1 MVEFVNRVFTGLV
14 SISVIV
20 AVLGS
25 LVRTPRRRDLV
36 WLSWGLVGGRVR
48 AGGARRPHRA
58 LRAEAR
64 LRDGALPRVD
74 RAADQ
79 RDRALPA
86 GRHPRR
92 RHGRPNTRI
101 VSDRVVGLGRA
112 LLVLAALVLVTGT
125 VVTGAGPHSGGGKS
139 DEITRIDI
147 PIPDVARVHGTTV
160 MVFLGAVLL
169 TVFVAST

>member
-36 WLSWGLVGGRVR
+36 WLSWGLVGGVF
-48 AGGARRPHRA
+48 AQAVLGGLTVLFELKPGFVMAHFLVSIVLLTNA
-58 LRAEAR
+58 IVL
-64 LRDGALPRVD
+64 V
-74 RAADQ
+74 
-79 RDRALPA
+79 PA

-101 VSDRVVGLGRA
+101 VSRPRRRARARAARARGARARHRHGRHRRG
-112 LLVLAALVLVTGT
+112 AAQRRRQG
-125 VVTGAGPHSGGGKS
+125 
-139 DEITRIDI
+139 
-147 PIPDVARVHGTTV
+147 
-160 MVFLGAVLL
+160 
-169 TVFVAST
+169 